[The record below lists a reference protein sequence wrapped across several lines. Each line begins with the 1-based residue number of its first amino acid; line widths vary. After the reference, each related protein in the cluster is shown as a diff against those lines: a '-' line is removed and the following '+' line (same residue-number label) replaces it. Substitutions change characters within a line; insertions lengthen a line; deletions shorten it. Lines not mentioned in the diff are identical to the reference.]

1 MCGYCGVGC
10 GMVLDVARQDDGL
23 LKVIKVSGDR
33 DHPAN
38 AGRLCTKG
46 ATSADLL
53 AAPGRLDTALI
64 RADRGATPSPRGVDE
79 AISETARRLRAIID
93 EHGPDA
99 FAMYVSGQMTLEA
112 QYLANKLVKGFIG
125 TNNIE
130 SNSRLCMASAGTGY
144 KLSLGADGPP
154 GSYDDL
160 DHADVFLVIGSNMAD
175 CHPILFL
182 RMMERVRAGARL
194 IVVDPRRTATAEKA
208 DLFLQIRPG
217 ADLALLNG
225 LLGLITPDLD
235 FIGSWTEGWE
245 AMPGF
250 LADYPPD
257 RVAELT
263 GLAEE
268 DIRTAAEWIDAAGN
282 WVSLWTM
289 GLNQSTHGTWNT
301 NALIN
306 LHLATG
312 AICRTGSGPFSLT
325 GQPNAMGGRE
335 MGYMGPGLPGQRS
348 VLVPADREF
357 TEAVWGVP
365 AGTLRTDVGRGT
377 VDMFEQM
384 AAGRIRACW
393 IICTNPVAS
402 VGNRRTVIA
411 GLEAAELVVTQDAF
425 AETETNAYA
434 DIALPAAM
442 WSEADGIMINS
453 ERNLTLVHP
462 VVPAPGEALPDW
474 QIIARVAAEMGY
486 REAFTYGCAEEILE
500 EIKTFTNP
508 QTGYDLRGITYQRL
522 AQGPVQWPAAPG
534 GPDRN
539 PVRYRTDDGG
549 LRFATPGGRAVFHA
563 RPHTDPAEMPDDDY
577 PFVLNTGRLQHQ
589 WHTMTKTGK
598 IAKLNRLNPKPFLEI
613 NAVDAERYEITA
625 GDLVEIASRRGRA
638 VLPAVVTDRVLPG
651 TCFAPIHWN
660 DLFGEYVS
668 VNAVTSDAVD
678 PLSFQP
684 ELKVCAVALTRVAAA
699 PAPAPTGAAPGGP
712 SAVLPGGQS
721 AVLPG
726 GQSAVSPGGL
736 PALSSGGPSALSSVS
751 SSDGPSASSPDEPAV
766 SSSGGLSVSSADG
779 PAVPSAG
786 GLSLSSAGGSSLADA
801 VFSVE
806 ANALLARLGLDSAP
820 PVLDEGQRRYL
831 AGFLAGATL
840 RPGPAALPAN
850 APFDPDTA
858 MWVNGLLAGVL
869 PAVPSPGLLP
879 TVAPGLPP
887 AVEPPAVR
895 LQVLWASQTGN
906 AEDFARV
913 VAGRLAETGR
923 PVTVLGMDGPAA
935 DLLDP
940 GADLLVVTSTFG
952 DGDAPDNGSTFWDS
966 LAGDTAPRLD
976 GQRFAVLAFGDSN
989 YDDFC
994 GHGRRL
1000 DERLAQLGAVRLAP
1014 RADCEPDFE
1023 STADGWLSSV
1033 LTALAD
1039 APTAP
1044 TPPPAAPITS
1054 PPSPPASPLAL
1065 PFAGSASPI
1074 AGLASSSAPLV
1085 SLPAGLAPPAAL
1097 GASPPVPLPSP
1108 PAPLASPAGPFASPT
1123 APFASPTAPFASP
1136 TAPLASPAAPL
1147 ASPAVPLAPPP
1158 APLASPAAPLASP
1171 TAPFASPAVPL
1182 ASSAAS
1188 VASPAMPLAWPAASA
1203 ASAASPDGA
1212 LVVAAAPDVSAP
1224 VVTALAGPTK
1234 AAPLAAAL
1242 IGNRLLSLP
1251 GSAKEVRRFTLDT
1264 GGMLDYQAGDAL
1276 GVWPVNCPELVS
1288 EWLTVTGLPGDAV
1301 VELDRLG
1308 ALPLADALSRH
1319 LDITRVTT
1327 DLLRFVAERSGSPQI
1342 RTLLRADNKGELA
1355 KWTWGRQ
1362 AADVIAE
1369 HPVDATAQEWT
1380 RVLKR
1385 LQPRQYSISST
1396 PLTDPGLVSLT
1407 VSVVRF
1413 DNHRGRPRKG
1423 VCSTHLADAPAGAAV
1438 PVYVQRAPHFRPPA
1452 DPNTPM
1458 IMVGPGTGIAPFLGF
1473 LQERQVTGA
1482 PGGNWLFFGE
1492 QRSTTDFYYAEELE
1506 ALRADGILSRLDV
1519 AFSRDQR
1526 SKIYVQDRMRE
1537 KGAMLWAWLQAG
1549 AHFYVCGDASRMARD
1564 VDRALHDIAVNH
1576 GRLTAEAATAY
1587 LKQLATDKRYVRDV
1601 Y

>member
-10 GMVLDVARQDDGL
+10 GMVLDVARQDDGRL
-23 LKVIKVSGDR
+23 RVIKASGDR

-53 AAPGRLDTALI
+53 AAPGRLDTALV
-64 RADRGATPSPRGVDE
+64 RAKRGDTPEKTGVDA

-93 EHGPDA
+93 EHGPDS
-99 FAMYVSGQMTLEA
+99 FAMYVSGQMTTEA

-144 KLSLGADGPP
+144 KLSLGSDGPP

-160 DHADVFLVIGSNMAD
+160 DHADAYLVIGSNMAD

-182 RMMERVRAGARL
+182 RMMERVKAGARL

-208 DLFLQIRPG
+208 GLFLQIRPG
-217 ADLALLNG
+217 TDLALLNG
-225 LLGLITPDLD
+225 LLHLLLENGHVDED
-235 FIGSWTEGWE
+235 FIAANTEGWA
-245 AMPGF
+245 AMPAF
-250 LADYPPD
+250 LAGYPPE

-263 GLAEE
+263 GIPER
-268 DIRTAAEWIDAAGN
+268 DIRTAAAWIGEAGN

-357 TEAVWGVP
+357 TETAWGVP
-365 AGTLRTDVGRGT
+365 AGTLRTDVGKGT
-377 VDMFEQM
+377 IDMFEQM

-442 WSEADGIMINS
+442 WSETDGVMINS
-453 ERNLTLVHP
+453 ERNLTLVP
-462 VVPAPGEALPDW
+462 GVVPAPGEALPDW
-474 QIIARVAAEMGY
+474 QIIARIATEMGY
-486 REAFTYGCAEEILE
+486 GASFTYGSAEEIFA
-500 EIKTFTNP
+500 EIKTFANP
-508 QTGYDLRGITYQRL
+508 QTGYDLRGVTYQRL
-522 AQGPVQWPAAPG
+522 SDGPVQWPAPPG
-534 GPDRN
+534 SGRRN
-539 PVRYRTDDGG
+539 PIRYRTDGPA
-549 LRFATPGGRAVFHA
+549 LRFATPSGRAVFHA
-563 RPHTDPAEMPDDDY
+563 RPHLDPAEMPDDDY

-598 IAKLNRLNPKPFLEI
+598 IAKLNRLNPAPFLEI
-613 NAVDAERYEITA
+613 NPVDAARFGIAA
-625 GDLVEIASRRGRA
+625 GDQVEIASRRGRA
-638 VLPAVVTDRVLPG
+638 VLPAVLTDRVLPG
-651 TCFAPIHWN
+651 TCFAPMHWN

-684 ELKVCAVALTRVAAA
+684 ELKVCAVSLTRVAAA
-699 PAPAPTGAAPGGP
+699 APAPARALSPSFSGTLSPSFSGGRPDLAGPG
-712 SAVLPGGQS
+712 SLPR
-721 AVLPG
+721 A
-726 GQSAVSPGGL
+726 GL
-736 PALSSGGPSALSSVS
+736 PAVDGPGSLSRAGLPVMGGP
-751 SSDGPSASSPDEPAV
+751 G
-766 SSSGGLSVSSADG
+766 
-779 PAVPSAG
+779 
-786 GLSLSSAGGSSLADA
+786 SLH
-801 VFSVE
+801 E
-806 ANALLARLGLDSAP
+806 RLGLDPTP
-820 PVLDEGQRRYL
+820 PALDEDQRRYL
-831 AGFLAGATL
+831 AGLLAGAVHRSEPL
-840 RPGPAALPAN
+840 VLPAS
-850 APFDPDTA
+850 APFDPATA

-869 PAVPSPGLLP
+869 SPVPSPGSS
-879 TVAPGLPP
+879 P
-887 AVEPPAVR
+887 ASAEPAAGDR

-906 AEDFARV
+906 AEDFALT

-923 PVTVLGMDGPAA
+923 QVTVIGMDGPAA

-966 LAGDTAPRLD
+966 LAAETAPRLD

-1000 DERLAQLGAVRLAP
+1000 DERLAELGAVRLAP

-1023 STADGWLSSV
+1023 ETAGGWLSSV
-1033 LTALAD
+1033 LTAL
-1039 APTAP
+1039 TAP
-1044 TPPPAAPITS
+1044 S
-1054 PPSPPASPLAL
+1054 
-1065 PFAGSASPI
+1065 
-1074 AGLASSSAPLV
+1074 
-1085 SLPAGLAPPAAL
+1085 
-1097 GASPPVPLPSP
+1097 
-1108 PAPLASPAGPFASPT
+1108 GPT
-1123 APFASPTAPFASP
+1123 
-1136 TAPLASPAAPL
+1136 
-1147 ASPAVPLAPPP
+1147 
-1158 APLASPAAPLASP
+1158 
-1171 TAPFASPAVPL
+1171 
-1182 ASSAAS
+1182 
-1188 VASPAMPLAWPAASA
+1188 
-1203 ASAASPDGA
+1203 
-1212 LVVAAAPDVSAP
+1212 VAAAPAAPAPAVSSAPAVPATVSA
-1224 VVTALAGPTK
+1224 AAGLARVSAAAVPAAASVPAVPAAPTK
-1234 AAPLAAAL
+1234 AAPLSAAL
-1242 IGNRLLSLP
+1242 AGNRLLSLP
-1251 GSAKEVRRFTLDT
+1251 GSAKEVRQFTFDT
-1264 GGMLDYQAGDAL
+1264 GGLLAYQPGDAL
-1276 GVWPVNCPELVS
+1276 GVWPVNCPSLVA
-1288 EWLTVTGLPGDAV
+1288 EWLEVTGLAADTPVD
-1301 VELDRLG
+1301 LDRLG
-1308 ALPLADALSRH
+1308 TVPLADALGRH
-1319 LDITRVTT
+1319 LDITRITT
-1327 DLLRFVAERSGSPQI
+1327 GLLRFVADRSGSGHLK
-1342 RTLLRADNKGELA
+1342 TLLRADNKGELA
-1355 KWTWGRQ
+1355 KWTWSRQ
-1362 AADVIAE
+1362 AVDVLTE
-1369 HPVDATAQEWT
+1369 HPIDASAQDWAG
-1380 RVLKR
+1380 VLKK

-1396 PLTDPGLVSLT
+1396 PLADPATVSLT

-1423 VCSTHLADAPAGAAV
+1423 VCSTHLADAPAGARI
-1438 PVYVQRAPHFRPPA
+1438 PVFLQRAPHFRPPA

-1458 IMVGPGTGIAPFLGF
+1458 IMVGPGTGVAPFLGF
-1473 LQERQVTGA
+1473 LQERQITGA

-1492 QRSTTDFYYAEELE
+1492 QRSATDFYYAGELE

-1526 SKIYVQDRMRE
+1526 TKIYVQDRMRE
-1537 KGAMLWAWLQAG
+1537 KGAQLWAWLQAG

-1564 VDRALHDIAVNH
+1564 VDQALHDIAVNH
-1576 GRLTAEAATAY
+1576 GRLTPEAATAY